1 MGPELFGVGFA
12 EAVLVFV
19 IALIVVGPQRF
30 PALARQ
36 SGRWY
41 RVARRYTAEI
51 TADLRGALAELEDEV
66 KAEGDD
72 LRSIRELGKEIEGDL
87 RATGR
92 ELDAADADAARS
104 TPPSAAASDAD
115 AAQSAPPS
123 VAASGDGA
131 HAAAPSPS
139 ESTDGG
145 ARPGAT
151 DA

>member
-30 PALARQ
+30 PAFARQ

-51 TADLRGALAELEDEV
+51 TADLRGALSELEDEI
-66 KAEGDD
+66 KAEGEE
-72 LRSIRELGKEIEGDL
+72 LRSIRDLGEEVEGDL
-87 RATGR
+87 RATEG
-92 ELDAADADAARS
+92 EL
-104 TPPSAAASDAD
+104 SAPDAD
-115 AAQSAPPS
+115 AAQSSSPS
-123 VAASGDGA
+123 VAASD
-131 HAAAPSPS
+131 AAAPPPS
-139 ESTDGG
+139 ESTDAG

>member
-30 PALARQ
+30 PAFARQ

-51 TADLRGALAELEDEV
+51 TGDLREALTELEDEV

-72 LRSIRELGKEIEGDL
+72 LRSIRELGDEVEGDL
-87 RATGR
+87 RVTER
-92 ELDAADADAARS
+92 ELGDADGGAGQS
-104 TPPSAAASDAD
+104 SPPSAAA
-115 AAQSAPPS
+115 
-123 VAASGDGA
+123 GEDGA
-131 HAAAPSPS
+131 HTAAPSPS
-139 ESTDGG
+139 ESTDAG
-145 ARPGAT
+145 ARPGAS

>member
-51 TADLRGALAELEDEV
+51 TADLRGALSELEDEV
-66 KAEGDD
+66 KAEGGD
-72 LRSIRELGKEIEGDL
+72 LRSIRELGEEIEGDL
-87 RATGR
+87 KATER
-92 ELDAADADAARS
+92 ELDAAGGDADADPAQS
-104 TPPSAAASDAD
+104 SSPSAAAGD
-115 AAQSAPPS
+115 
-123 VAASGDGA
+123 DGA
-131 HAAAPSPS
+131 AAAAPSPS
-139 ESTDGG
+139 ESTDAE

>member
-51 TADLRGALAELEDEV
+51 TADLRGALSELEDEV

-72 LRSIRELGKEIEGDL
+72 LRSIRELGKEVEGDL
-87 RATGR
+87 RATER
-92 ELDAADADAARS
+92 ELD
-104 TPPSAAASDAD
+104 ASDAD
-115 AAQSAPPS
+115 AAQSSSPS
-123 VAASGDGA
+123 AAASDDGA

-139 ESTDGG
+139 ESTDAG
-145 ARPGAT
+145 ARPGGT